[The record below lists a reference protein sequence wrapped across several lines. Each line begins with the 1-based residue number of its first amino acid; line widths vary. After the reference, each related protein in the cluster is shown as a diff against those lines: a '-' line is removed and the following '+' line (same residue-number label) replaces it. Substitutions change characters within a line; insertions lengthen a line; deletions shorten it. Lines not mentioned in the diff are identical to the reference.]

1 MSLKWVKNKTSLT
14 TPYFNT
20 AQKME
25 TVDLVTF
32 TEEIL
37 NEKIHF
43 LCSAIDELCV
53 ELQRKSIRW
62 FKNKYE
68 IVYREKYT
76 DLQT

>member
-1 MSLKWVKNKTSLT
+1 MSLKWVKKKTNLT
-14 TPYFNT
+14 APYFDT
-20 AQKME
+20 VQKME

-32 TEEIL
+32 TKEIL

-43 LCSAIDELCV
+43 LCSAIDVLCV
-53 ELQRKSIRW
+53 ELQRESIRW

-76 DLQT
+76 DL